1 MLKVSL
7 TYFVD
12 FVLKSGTPKVTVVR
26 NFKESGDYDPSADFY
41 KKIREAIVALHEKG
55 GAIGDLSK
63 VLSGLT
69 DEKKQAAYPALIA
82 GHKKFIGK
90 KKPTWFKPP
99 TATWTAGGLSITVN
113 PELGL
118 EVDGTRTVLKMY
130 FKEEQ
135 LQKKRSEIIA
145 HVMNQ
150 TLSPVSAAGTKFGL
164 LDVRRG
170 KVIAPPIPVKG
181 HDALL
186 AGEAASFATIYAS
199 L

>member
-1 MLKVSL
+1 MIKVSL

-26 NFKESGDYDPSADFY
+26 KFKDAGDYDPSADFY
-41 KKIREAIVALHEKG
+41 KKIREAIVALHEDG
-55 GAIGDLSK
+55 GSSKDLDK

-69 DEKKQAAYPALIA
+69 DEKKRAAYPALIA

-90 KKPTWFKPP
+90 KTPAWFAPS
-99 TATWTAGGLSITVN
+99 TAAWSAGGLNVTVN

-118 EVDGTRTVLKMY
+118 EIEGTRMVLKMY
-130 FKEEQ
+130 FKEEA
-135 LQKKRSEIIA
+135 LQKKRAEIIA
-145 HVMNQ
+145 HMMKLSLASK
-150 TLSPVSAAGTKFGL
+150 TLAGTSFGI

-170 KVIAPPIPVKG
+170 KVISPPTPIKG

-186 AGEAASFATIYAS
+186 AGEAASFATICANI
-199 L
+199 